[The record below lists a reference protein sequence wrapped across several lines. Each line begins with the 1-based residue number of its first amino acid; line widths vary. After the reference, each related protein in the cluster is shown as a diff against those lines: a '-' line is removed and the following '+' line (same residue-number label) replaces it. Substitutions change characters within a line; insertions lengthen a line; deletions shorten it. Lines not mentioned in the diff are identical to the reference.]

1 MTITTAEITR
11 RLLVMQANLLDIN
24 KELTK
29 ILDDLQNERNENE
42 NVDV

>member
-1 MTITTAEITR
+1 MIDRTDLTR